1 LRELEWQIRFNLVVK
16 WWVGYPVFAAG
27 PDHTTLERFE
37 LWVCFHQHRTMFDQ
51 VLCQIDHD
59 FPRERQQA
67 QIGDSYALRAHAA
80 KESLVRLLR
89 HACQRL
95 LAALAEVDPAR
106 EAQVRAQL
114 DLSALWGAKDELGE
128 YHLKPEER
136 AARLQTTVLAAQ
148 TCARQVRTSLEQPV
162 PLAPKVCASVRQ
174 WLAYLDKLIAD
185 EVHLSADDTG
195 QVTQVTERAADDKG
209 SYRLGSA
216 TDPDATYRVHGDDKK
231 DFGYNVNL
239 AVTDNFVR
247 EIQADT
253 GAQPDPVA
261 IPDLLQAQREHHDLV
276 PDKLIYDAAAGSG
289 KTRAQVAQATDG
301 QTQLVSPRLAEPIVP
316 YEKRTDRFTPDRF
329 QLSDEGALL
338 TCPNGQATAIAYRS
352 GSGDGRVFRF
362 LGQPCRDCP
371 LWTQCRSQK
380 PGSQAMR
387 QVFTP
392 ALHRRCKCQ
401 RLPPRGGRCARLQSD
416 RGVQGGYE
424 TSPARG
430 AHHCSARPIQWR
442 SPGPTMWAGQSGLSG
457 QDECHRLQH
466 QTLVALVAVRRT
478 TRLTHSLSKC
488 A

>member
-1 LRELEWQIRFNLVVK
+1 
-16 WWVGYPVFAAG
+16 VFAAG

-37 LWVCFHQHRTMFDQ
+37 LWVCFHQHRTIFDQ

-67 QIGDSYALRAHAA
+67 QIGDSYALRAKAA

-95 LAALAEVDPAR
+95 LAALAEADPAR

-148 TCARQVRTSLEQPV
+148 TCARRVRASLEQPV
-162 PLAPKVCASVRQ
+162 PLAPAVCVSVRQ
-174 WLAYLDKLIAD
+174 WLAYLDKIIAD

-209 SYRLGSA
+209 IYRLGSA
-216 TDPDATYRVHGDDKK
+216 TDPDATYRVHGDNKK

-276 PDKLIYDAAAGSG
+276 PDKFIYDAAAGSG
-289 KTRAQVAQATDG
+289 KTRDQVAQATGG
-301 QTQLVSPRLAEPIVP
+301 QTQLVSPLLP

-362 LGQPCRDCP
+362 LGLQCRDCP
-371 LWTQCRSQK
+371 LWLQCRSQK

-387 QVFTP
+387 QVFISDYRPQVVAARAYNQTEAFKADMKRRP
-392 ALHRRCKCQ
+392 HVERIIAALVRYNGARQARRCGQVKADFQ
-401 RLPPRGGRCARLQSD
+401 AKMNATAYNIKRWLRLSSSASQ
-416 RGVQGGYE
+416 
-424 TSPARG
+424 PA
-430 AHHCSARPIQWR
+430 
-442 SPGPTMWAGQSGLSG
+442 
-457 QDECHRLQH
+457 
-466 QTLVALVAVRRT
+466 
-478 TRLTHSLSKC
+478 
-488 A
+488 